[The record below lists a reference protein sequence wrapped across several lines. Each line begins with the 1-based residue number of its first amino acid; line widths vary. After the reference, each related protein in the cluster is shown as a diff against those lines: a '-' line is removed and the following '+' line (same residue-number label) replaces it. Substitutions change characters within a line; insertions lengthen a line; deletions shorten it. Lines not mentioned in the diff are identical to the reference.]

1 MELEKHPIIEKK
13 GSAMSDNLSITYDII
28 NLDTLD
34 TALDILLYSLSDA
47 SQRQYMNT
55 FKRWV
60 EFCDAHALP
69 HVAMT
74 ANNLITFLESEPLA
88 HRTKQARLSHFRK
101 LLEALHA
108 TSPNNIQIEQ
118 MYRQVKLLK
127 IKRRDSEKL
136 EADRPQHALTPQQVY
151 QAFQVFEGNKKQ
163 DSRNRCLLAILLY
176 CGLRRAEV
184 AALQWTDIDLDTSL
198 LKVRHGKGDKERT
211 IPILGGLHY
220 IRDWQQYCIGRKYVF
235 CGFRKGDKLREDK
248 PMSTNAIWEVV
259 KKVEPVIGLEG
270 LSPHD
275 ARRTVITNL
284 LNNGASVSDV
294 QFVAGHVN
302 PQTTLGYAQVKDAK
316 EVAGRISKKLGY

>member
-1 MELEKHPIIEKK
+1 
-13 GSAMSDNLSITYDII
+13 MSDNLIITYDIV
-28 NLDTLD
+28 NLVTLEN
-34 TALDILLYSLSDA
+34 ALDILLYSLSDA

-60 EFCDAHALP
+60 QFCDTNELP

-74 ANNLITFLESEPLA
+74 ANNLITFLESEKLA

-101 LLEALHA
+101 LLESLHA
-108 TSPNNIQIEQ
+108 MRPDNIQIEQ
-118 MYRQVKLLK
+118 MYKQVKLLK
-127 IKRRDSEKL
+127 IKRSASEKL
-136 EADRPQHALTPQQVY
+136 ERERPQHALTPQQVY
-151 QAFQVFEGNKKQ
+151 QAFQVFEGDKKQ

-176 CGLRRAEV
+176 CGLRRAEA
-184 AALQWTDIDLDTSL
+184 AALQWQDIDLETSL
-198 LKVRHGKGDKERT
+198 VKVHHGKGDKDRT

-220 IRDWQQYCIGRKYVF
+220 IRDWQECSLGRTFVF

-259 KKVEPVIGLEG
+259 KKLEMAIGLDG

-302 PQTTLGYAQVKDAK
+302 PQTTLGYAQIKDAK
-316 EVAGRISKKLGY
+316 EVAGRINKKLGY

>member
-1 MELEKHPIIEKK
+1 
-13 GSAMSDNLSITYDII
+13 MSDNLHITYDII
-28 NLDTLD
+28 NRVTLEN
-34 TALDILLYSLSDA
+34 ALDILLYSLSDA

-55 FKRWV
+55 FKRWML
-60 EFCDAHALP
+60 FCNTNELP

-74 ANNLITFLESEPLA
+74 ANNLITFLESETLA

-108 TSPNNIQIEQ
+108 MSPDNIQIEQ
-118 MYRQVKLLK
+118 MYKQVKLLK
-127 IKRRDSEKL
+127 IKRSASEKL
-136 EADRPQHALTPQQVY
+136 EQERPQHALTPQQVY
-151 QAFQVFEGNKKQ
+151 QAFQVFEGDKKQ

-176 CGLRRAEV
+176 CGLRRAEA
-184 AALQWTDIDLDTSL
+184 AALQWQDIDLEVSL
-198 LKVRHGKGDKERT
+198 LKVRHGKGDKDRT

-220 IRDWQQYCIGRKYVF
+220 IRDWQEHSLGRKFIF

-248 PMSTNAIWEVV
+248 PMSTNAIWEVI
-259 KKVEPVIGLEG
+259 KKVESIIGLEG

-302 PQTTLGYAQVKDAK
+302 PQTTLGYAQIKDAK